1 MADHHDGGHVAQPAP
16 QRASLPPMTITR
28 VGNYELGKTIGKGQF
43 GSVKLGIHMITA
55 ERVCWQRSEPRK
67 ENAFL
72 YTPSAIF
79 PNNYLVNYDSKLFG
93 ISYGVFR
100 WPLKLSARTN

>member
-55 ERVCWQRSEPRK
+55 ERVCWQRSELRKKTLSFTRPPR
-67 ENAFL
+67 
-72 YTPSAIF
+72 S
-79 PNNYLVNYDSKLFG
+79 
-93 ISYGVFR
+93 FR
-100 WPLKLSARTN
+100 IIIW